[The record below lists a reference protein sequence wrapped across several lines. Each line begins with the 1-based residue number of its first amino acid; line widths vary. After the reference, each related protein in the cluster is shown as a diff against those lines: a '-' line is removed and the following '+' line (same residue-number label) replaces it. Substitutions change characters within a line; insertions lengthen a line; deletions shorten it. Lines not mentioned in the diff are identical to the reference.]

1 MPEMHLRQHRFTY
14 SAYGPFTKNKERIQK
29 FKQTG
34 DSQYICQNILG
45 KAFFK
50 HDMAYGDF
58 KDLPRRTPSD
68 KVLRIELSIFL
79 KIHTS
84 MDINADL
91 YQWFTN
97 FLIKKLLV
105 LLLLVVL
112 LKVKI
117 NQKQLAENLHK
128 SINRIF

>member
-1 MPEMHLRQHRFTY
+1 MPEIHLRRSRFTC

-34 DSQYICQNILG
+34 DSQYLCQNILD

-79 KIHTS
+79 NIYS
-84 MDINADL
+84 FNIS
-91 YQWFTN
+91 Y
-97 FLIKKLLV
+97 
-105 LLLLVVL
+105 
-112 LKVKI
+112 
-117 NQKQLAENLHK
+117 
-128 SINRIF
+128 SY